1 MSVHLVEVY
10 EQSQVCI
17 IKNRGMGVLIVRDHV
32 ALIYTQ
38 FYRAIL
44 PNTEEPL

>member
-1 MSVHLVEVY
+1 MHN
-10 EQSQVCI
+10 
-17 IKNRGMGVLIVRDHV
+17 KNRGMGVLMMRDHV

-38 FYRAIL
+38 FYKAIL

>member
-17 IKNRGMGVLIVRDHV
+17 IKTG
-32 ALIYTQ
+32 AW
-38 FYRAIL
+38 
-44 PNTEEPL
+44 ES